1 MIDERERGAQ
11 ILDVLRNVIDPE
23 LGIDI
28 VSLGLIYGI
37 TIADGKV
44 DILMTLT
51 VPGCPMHDTITQDV
65 QHAARSLFWTHEVHT
80 HLTFDPPWTPDRLS
94 QEARRELAQ

>member
-1 MIDERERGAQ
+1 MIDEQEQGVQ
-11 ILDVLRNVIDPE
+11 VLDVLRNVIDPE

-37 TIADGKV
+37 TIENDKV

-51 VPGCPMHDTITQDV
+51 VPGCPMHGTITQAV
-65 QHAARSLFWTHEVHT
+65 ERAVRFLFWAREVKT
-80 HLTFDPPWTPDRLS
+80 HLTFDPPWTRNGCRPRP
-94 QEARRELAQ
+94 AELAE